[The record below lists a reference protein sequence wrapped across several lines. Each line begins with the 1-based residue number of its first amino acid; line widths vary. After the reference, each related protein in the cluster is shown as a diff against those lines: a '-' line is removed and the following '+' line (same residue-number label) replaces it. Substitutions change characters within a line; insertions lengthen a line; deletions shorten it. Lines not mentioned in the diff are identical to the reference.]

1 MKTQEEV
8 KNWLKKA
15 MNDYKTAR
23 NLLSFPQEE
32 IITDT
37 ICFHCQQFVEK
48 CLKAFLISK
57 NVEFKRTHD
66 LEYLIKLCSNLDS
79 DFEFLYEKTTTLTD
93 YAVEL
98 RYPDEFYI
106 PSVEE
111 AKECFEIASKV
122 KDFVF
127 NKLNL
132 LY

>member
-1 MKTQEEV
+1 MKTHEEV

-37 ICFHCQQFVEK
+37 MCFHCQQFVEK
-48 CLKAFLISK
+48 SSKAFFIFK
-57 NVEFKRTHD
+57 NVEFKRTHN
-66 LEYLIKLCSNLDS
+66 LEYLIKLCSDLDP
-79 DFEFLYEKTTTLTD
+79 DFEFLSEKTTTLTD
-93 YAVEL
+93 YAVKI
-98 RYPDEFYI
+98 RHPDEFYI

-111 AKECFEIASKV
+111 AKECFEIALKV
-122 KDFVF
+122 KGFIY

-132 LY
+132 SY